1 MRNLLMKLEKVTVW
15 FLLSL
20 IFVSC
25 QSDKKNDFE
34 DVDNKTQLTDLATAE
49 RDVILNALQ
58 NEKYFSEVASIGFE
72 RASDPGLKDLS
83 AKLRSKH
90 TKNLE
95 KFKMISK
102 ERGYEVPAKLPNE
115 FEDKLYKLTVAN
127 NSDFDK
133 FYFQS
138 IIVDYKSQLDSVA
151 KLINNNTYENS
162 QDVLMEVSSLY
173 SKNLEKLDYIKDS
186 IFVTKK

>member
-1 MRNLLMKLEKVTVW
+1 MRNLLVKLDKIAVLL
-15 FLLSL
+15 LLSL
-20 IFVSC
+20 VFISC
-25 QSDKKNDFE
+25 QNDKKSDLKNAQ
-34 DVDNKTQLTDLATAE
+34 NKTQLTDSAIAE

-58 NEKYFSEVASIGFE
+58 NEKYFSEVAAIGFE

-83 AKLRSKH
+83 SKLRSKH
-90 TKNLE
+90 TENLE

-102 ERGYEVPAKLPNE
+102 ERGYEVPAKLPKE

-173 SKNLEKLDYIKDS
+173 NKNLEKLDYLKDS
-186 IFVTKK
+186 VFVTKK